1 MGLVYED
8 ITLKNAG
15 DVINVGRGFI
25 KEPEIRQATVQAMV
39 DTGAMTLVIGEDVRE
54 ELGLELR
61 GEQQATL
68 ANEAI
73 EMCHFTEPV
82 EVHWKD
88 RYTVIPALVLA
99 GTRRRAQRARFPS
112 GTKEVL
118 LGAIPLEAMDLIVDP
133 GSQQL
138 AGAHGDQIIHKVK

>member
-25 KEPEIRQATVQAMV
+25 KEPEIRHTTVQAMV
-39 DTGAMTLVIGEDVRE
+39 DTGVMTLVISEDVRQ

-61 GEQQATL
+61 GEQQVAL
-68 ANEAI
+68 ANEAVEI
-73 EMCHFTEPV
+73 CHFTEPV
-82 EVHWKD
+82 EVHLKD

-99 GTRRRAQRARFPS
+99 GT
-112 GTKEVL
+112 KEIL

-133 GSQQL
+133 GNRQL
-138 AGAHGDQIIHKVK
+138 TGAHGDQIIHKVKGTFHN